1 MVGKFRTCL
10 GYTRALMHKPLN
22 DTSKHLVFH
31 PAYNTDLPAY
41 GLSKPF
47 ALDRGEMVLKELE
60 RQLGCTVS
68 YERPQPLLLE
78 QLALVH
84 SQAYIDSLGLPQT
97 WVNIFELDLVP
108 DAQGKLPGATRPFP
122 TIINDFLLKAGG
134 TVLAARKSLEHGM
147 CANLG
152 GGYHHAFPDRGRGYC
167 SINDVAI
174 AIRQLQREGL
184 IKKAMV
190 VDVDFHQ
197 GDGTARC
204 FGGDSNV
211 YTFSIHS
218 EEGWPENK
226 QKSSLDVGILESEQD
241 QYLTRLEKGL
251 HQALAEFSPDYLL
264 LVDGSDAYEKDVL
277 PGTKFLQLKLSVM
290 QERSELILGLFKK
303 HGIPLSMVFAGGYG
317 PDVWEV
323 HFHSVKTMLKL
334 NGIVCGVEHVPSPE
348 SKI

>member
-1 MVGKFRTCL
+1 MTHSSN
-10 GYTRALMHKPLN
+10 RANPN
-22 DTSKHLVFH
+22 TSAHLVFD

-47 ALDRGEMVLKELE
+47 ALDRGEMVLKELA
-60 RQLGCTVS
+60 RQLGYGQGETVA
-68 YERPQPLLLE
+68 YESPQPLALE

-84 SQAYIDSLGLPQT
+84 SQAYIDSLILPQT
-97 WVNIFELDLVP
+97 WINIFELETTF
-108 DAQGKLPGATRPFP
+108 DAEGKLPGASRPFP
-122 TIINDFLLKAGG
+122 SIINDFLLKAGG

-174 AIRQLQREGL
+174 AIRQLQKEKL

-204 FGGDSNV
+204 FAGDGDV

-241 QYLTRLEKGL
+241 QYLSRLESGL
-251 HQALAEFSPDYLL
+251 SLALSQFTPDYVL

-290 QERSELILGLFKK
+290 QERSELILSLFKK
-303 HGIPLSMVFAGGYG
+303 RGIPLSTVFAGGYG

-334 NGIVCGVEHVPSPE
+334 NGIVCGVEDVPSPE
-348 SKI
+348 SENR

>member
-1 MVGKFRTCL
+1 MTHSN
-10 GYTRALMHKPLN
+10 YRANLN
-22 DTSKHLVFH
+22 TSAHLVFD
-31 PAYNTDLPAY
+31 PAYNSDLPAY

-47 ALDRGEMVLKELE
+47 ALDRGEMVLKELAT
-60 RQLGCTVS
+60 QLGYGPGETVA
-68 YERPQPLLLE
+68 YERPQPLALE

-84 SQAYIDSLGLPQT
+84 SQAYIDSLKLPQT
-97 WVNIFELDLVP
+97 WVSIFELETTF
-108 DAQGKLPGATRPFP
+108 DAEGKLPGASRPFP

-174 AIRQLQREGL
+174 AIRQLQKEKL
-184 IKKAMV
+184 IKRAMV

-204 FGGDSNV
+204 FAGDGDV

-226 QKSSLDVGILESEQD
+226 QQSSLDVAILESEQD
-241 QYLTRLEKGL
+241 QYLSRLEKGL
-251 HQALAEFSPDYLL
+251 HQALGEFSPEYVL

-277 PGTKFLQLKLSVM
+277 PGTKFLRLKLSVM
-290 QERSELILGLFKK
+290 QERSELILSLFKNR
-303 HGIPLSMVFAGGYG
+303 GIPLSMVFAGGYG
-317 PDVWEV
+317 PDVWQV

-334 NGIVCGVEHVPSPE
+334 NGIVCGVEDVPSPE
-348 SKI
+348 SENR